1 MAQTLIITPM
11 LNTPL
16 PDLVVLLAAA
26 VVIVAAFRALR
37 LSPVLGY
44 LVAGAVIGPSGL
56 GWIGA
61 LDVTSAI
68 GELGIVFLLFM
79 IGLDLSWD
87 RLKAMRGQVF
97 GLGTLQV
104 ILTGAVF
111 MGLAHS
117 AGLNL
122 TTALIVGGGLA
133 LSSTAIVLE
142 VLRERREIASQTGR
156 LSFAIL
162 ILQDLAVLP
171 LLVLVPLIAENHGS
185 LTETLATSTARA
197 VAALA
202 VIIVVGR
209 LLLRPLFRLIARL
222 DIHELF
228 VAAIF
233 LVVLGLSWATES
245 AGLSMALGAFIA
257 GLLIAETEFQHQVE
271 ADVKPYKALLMGLF
285 FMTVGMK
292 TNLTFI
298 IQYKEE
304 ILLIA
309 VGIITIKSLL
319 LFGLL
324 RILGYGKRTSGHTAL
339 LLAQGGEFAFI
350 LFGLAAALGVMEGDL
365 SQKLLLAITLTMA
378 ATPLLDTL
386 GMQFE
391 KRWWRRVR
399 RDPKLIAEEA
409 RDLDGHV
416 VLAGYGRMARLI
428 ADHLAQENI
437 KFVALDTDPREVSAG
452 RMRHHPVYYGDAARP
467 DVLEAIGVSRAVALV
482 ITLHDP
488 DAADKLL
495 RAMRTSYPDLP
506 IMVRA
511 RDLAHVHALE
521 LMGATKAV
529 PELQVSSMRLLSG
542 LLKVLNRPEEEI
554 QRVMSQMR

>member
-1 MAQTLIITPM
+1 MPTTPI
-11 LNTPL
+11 
-16 PDLVVLLAAA
+16 PDLVILLAAA
-26 VVIVAAFRALR
+26 VLIVAGFRALK

-56 GWIGA
+56 GWVKA
-61 LDVTSAI
+61 LDVPSAI

-97 GLGTLQV
+97 GLGTTQV
-104 ILTGAVF
+104 LLSGAVF
-111 MGLAHS
+111 MGLAYG
-117 AGLNL
+117 AGLTL
-122 TTALIVGGGLA
+122 STALIVGGGLA

-142 VLRERREIASQTGR
+142 VLRERRELASQTGR

-171 LLVLVPLIAENHGS
+171 LLVLVPLMAQRHGS
-185 LTETLATSTARA
+185 LMETLITSTLRA
-197 VAALA
+197 MVALA
-202 VIIVVGR
+202 IIIIVGR

-233 LVVLGLSWATES
+233 LVVLGLSWATET

-292 TNLTFI
+292 TNLGFI
-298 IQYKEE
+298 VQYENE
-304 ILLIA
+304 ILLMA
-309 VGIITIKSLL
+309 AGIIAIKSLV

-324 RILGYGKRTSGHTAL
+324 RLSGYGKRTSGHTAL

-350 LFGLAAALGVMEGDL
+350 LFGLAASLGIIEGEIA
-365 SQKLLLAITLTMA
+365 QKLLLAITLTMA

-391 KRWWRRVR
+391 KRWWKRVQR
-399 RDPKLIAEEA
+399 NPALIVEEA
-409 RDLDGHV
+409 RDLNGHV
-416 VLAGYGRMARLI
+416 VFAGYGRMARII
-428 ADHLAQENI
+428 ADHLTQENI
-437 KFVALDTDPREVSAG
+437 KFAALDIDPREVSAG

-482 ITLHDP
+482 ITLHNP
-488 DAADKLL
+488 IAADKLL
-495 RAMRTSYPDLP
+495 RTMRSTYPDLP

-511 RDLAHVHALE
+511 RDLDHVRALE
-521 LMGATKAV
+521 QLGATKAV

-554 QRVMSQMR
+554 QRVMEQMR